1 MIALEDSDG
10 EIQVSDLSNTSDK
23 ATKTER
29 NVELC
34 LSLMIDSQLVVFSL
48 GQELCWYWK
57 DRDERYR
64 SNEQKIRNF
73 T

>member
-10 EIQVSDLSNTSDK
+10 EIQVSDLSNTFDK

-34 LSLMIDSQLVVFSL
+34 LSLMTDSQIVVFSL
-48 GQELCWYWK
+48 GQELC
-57 DRDERYR
+57 
-64 SNEQKIRNF
+64 
-73 T
+73 